1 MKPRQRQ
8 LEIIA
13 LLRALQ
19 RELTVEEIAS
29 AFGTSPL
36 TIRRDLDC
44 LVGEGAILRTY
55 GGCII
60 RSGLGAAYQ
69 ERVARNF
76 KLKEAIGRAAAQMVR
91 SGEIILIDDGS
102 TTFHLASHLM
112 ERAPLTVAT
121 NSIAIIPEL
130 SRFPGIQIEILGGA
144 YNKDSNFLGG
154 SLTERLLEMLYFDAV
169 FVGADAI
176 DEDGRC
182 QVRFPEV
189 ARLTQ
194 LMLKRANRRFLL
206 ADHSK
211 AGAHGYV
218 TYGNLKDFDLWI
230 TTKGIH
236 PKRLAFYRK
245 LTTVKEVT
253 EESPISQHVGGAE

>member
-1 MKPRQRQ
+1 MKPRERQ
-8 LEIIA
+8 QEIIA
-13 LLRALQ
+13 LLRAMQ

-29 AFGTSPL
+29 TFGASSL
-36 TIRRDLDC
+36 TIRRDLDS
-44 LVGEGAILRTY
+44 LLEEGAILRTY

-60 RSGLGAAYQ
+60 RSGLGASYQ

-91 SGEIILIDDGS
+91 SGEVILIDDGS
-102 TTFHLASHLM
+102 TTFHLASQLV
-112 ERAPLTVAT
+112 ERAPLTVVT

-130 SRFPGIQIEILGGA
+130 SRFQGIQVEILGGA
-144 YNKDSNFLGG
+144 YNKDTNFLGG
-154 SLTERLLEMLYFDAV
+154 SLAERLLEMLYFDAA
-169 FVGADAI
+169 FVGADAV
-176 DEDGRC
+176 DEAGRC

-206 ADHSK
+206 ADHTK

-218 TYGNLKDFDLWI
+218 TYGSLNDFDLWI
-230 TTKGIH
+230 TTRGANT
-236 PKRLAFYRK
+236 KRLAFYRK
-245 LTTVKEVT
+245 MTTIKEVT
-253 EESPISQHVGGAE
+253 VMSQTEKER